1 MDFPIINISRFDSDF
16 VCVSKTI
23 FKASQEWGF
32 FIVTDHGIEGA
43 SGMFELS
50 RNFFNLPMETK
61 CEKVINEDPVG
72 YDGHRATTFAASEG
86 MSFGLPGNQ
95 LTKSTNIHSW
105 WDTAKIEEIESF
117 KSQCNSLTLKIL
129 SCFATHMDLP
139 GGFFDASHRQVLPGN
154 TLKFIKYPK
163 MTTKPDVIPRLSE
176 HTDWG
181 SLTLLFTE
189 SPGLEVRDPNNQWH
203 DVPVV
208 PGGVIINIGDALSL
222 WTGKQLKST
231 MHRISWEKVPM
242 HQDRYSM
249 PYFVHPNFTA
259 NLRSLSAPYDSDATQ
274 LTYKD
279 YFDVRLRLTY
289 GRIGAHTNFDA
300 ITILLQDTTGGLQV
314 WNNLTSTWVN
324 VTPIPGAGARRTPK
338 RLQLPG
344 PQQTRLQIRHHILGG
359 VAVRFAV
366 MQADIRVGVRV
377 AAAQPVDGFLG
388 CVERLP

>member
-1 MDFPIINISRFDSDF
+1 MDFPIISISRFYPDF
-16 VCVSKTI
+16 DRVSKTI
-23 FKASQEWGF
+23 FNASQEWGF

-43 SGMFELS
+43 SRMFELS

-61 CEKVINEDPVG
+61 CEKILNEDPVG

-86 MSFGLPGNQ
+86 MSFGLPGNE

-117 KSQCNSLTLKIL
+117 KSQCNALTLKIL

-139 GGFFDASHRQVLPGN
+139 GNFFDASHRQALPGN
-154 TLKFIKYPK
+154 TLKLIKYPK

-208 PGGVIINIGDALSL
+208 PDGVIINIGDALSL

-249 PYFVHPNFTA
+249 SYFVHPNFSMYQVPCLGTRDLLTFVTT
-259 NLRSLSAPYDSDATQ
+259 NLRSLSAPYGSDATH

-289 GRIGAHTNFDA
+289 GSLERQDGGTNF
-300 ITILLQDTTGGLQV
+300 GE
-314 WNNLTSTWVN
+314 VN
-324 VTPIPGAGARRTPK
+324 PEVLK
-338 RLQLPG
+338 YLSSL
-344 PQQTRLQIRHHILGG
+344 G
-359 VAVRFAV
+359 VANAGILESHAV
-366 MQADIRVGVRV
+366 D
-377 AAAQPVDGFLG
+377 
-388 CVERLP
+388 VEAL

>member
-1 MDFPIINISRFDSDF
+1 
-16 VCVSKTI
+16 
-23 FKASQEWGF
+23 
-32 FIVTDHGIEGA
+32 
-43 SGMFELS
+43 
-50 RNFFNLPMETK
+50 
-61 CEKVINEDPVG
+61 
-72 YDGHRATTFAASEG
+72 

-249 PYFVHPNFTA
+249 PYFVHPNFSMYHVPCLGTRYLLTFVAA

-289 GRIGAHTNFDA
+289 GS
-300 ITILLQDTTGGLQV
+300 L
-314 WNNLTSTWVN
+314 
-324 VTPIPGAGARRTPK
+324 K
-338 RLQLPG
+338 RLSYNNPYLMIRALGRNRRAHQLRRNNHPPAGHHRRPASLEQPDLNMGQRNAHPG
-344 PQQTRLQIRHHILGG
+344 RVRRESWEHDN
-359 VAVRFAV
+359 AV
-366 MQADIRVGVRV
+366 D
-377 AAAQPVDGFLG
+377 
-388 CVERLP
+388 